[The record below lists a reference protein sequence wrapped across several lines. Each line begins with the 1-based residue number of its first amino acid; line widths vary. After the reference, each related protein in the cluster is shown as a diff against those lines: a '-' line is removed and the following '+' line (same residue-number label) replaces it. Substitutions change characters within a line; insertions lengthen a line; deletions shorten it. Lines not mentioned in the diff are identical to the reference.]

1 MTILVAAS
9 HPDDEVLGVGGTIAK
24 TSPEEEVVTVIFSYG
39 QGWPFWV
46 PEEEVIT
53 IRKKEVKKASRILG
67 THRTYFLGLKDGK
80 IKEEFNQDKREELRR
95 IFERHKPDRVF
106 YHSEFDGHG
115 DHLAVNQIMNRFLKS
130 TKFQG
135 KSFKF
140 EINLW
145 NWFKYKPF
153 IIHDISDTFD
163 KKMRALEAFK
173 SQWIWVKPL
182 KYLMEAK
189 AVYYGKQANCKYG
202 ESFYL
207 I

>member
-1 MTILVAAS
+1 MTMLVAAA

-24 TSPEEEVVTVIFSYG
+24 SSKEEEVVTVIFSYG
-39 QGWPFWV
+39 QGWPFWGDK
-46 PEEEVIT
+46 EDVILT
-53 IRKKEVKKASRILG
+53 RKKEVKKASRILG
-67 THRTYFLGLKDGK
+67 DTRTYFLDLEDGK
-80 IKEEFNQDKREELRR
+80 IDEGFDNEKREKLRN

-115 DHLAVNQIMNRFLKS
+115 DHLAVNNIMNRFLQS
-130 TKFQG
+130 SKFSG
-135 KSFKF
+135 KTFKF

-153 IIHDISDTFD
+153 IIYDITDTFE

-189 AVYYGKQANCKYG
+189 AVYYGRQANCKYG